1 MLVSL
6 EVASPEYGKAIAC
19 LLTGKATRGKNKKV
33 DVCPAIPKKKFAGYK
48 GAIGSI
54 ARAITML
61 LISGIRSVSRMVYL
75 ILVVY

>member
-19 LLTGKATRGKNKKV
+19 LLTGKSARGKNKKV

-48 GAIGSI
+48 ESK
-54 ARAITML
+54 
-61 LISGIRSVSRMVYL
+61 GIICRG
-75 ILVVY
+75 